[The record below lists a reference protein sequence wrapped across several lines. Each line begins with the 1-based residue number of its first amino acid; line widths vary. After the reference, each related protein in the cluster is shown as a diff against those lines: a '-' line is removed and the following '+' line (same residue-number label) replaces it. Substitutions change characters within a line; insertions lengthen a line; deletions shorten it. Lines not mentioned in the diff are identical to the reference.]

1 MLVTAR
7 SALFLVGM
15 VVITLFYGIIL
26 LPLLLLP
33 ARLRHRILIS
43 WCWVIIRWLRLVCG
57 VRFQIHGFENV
68 KVEEGAKVYL
78 SKHESAWETF
88 MLQSLLF
95 PTATIL
101 KKELL
106 RIPVFGWGLASLA
119 PISIDRTNPREA
131 LKKVR
136 EGGIKRLRQGFNLL
150 LFPEGTRV
158 KPGEKGKYARSGP
171 EIAKAAGV
179 DIVPVAVNAGH
190 CWSPR
195 TWIKKPGLVTV
206 YIGPSIATDSKSSRE
221 LINEVET
228 WIESQMQVLETK
240 RGGIRSRMN

>member
-15 VVITLFYGIIL
+15 VVITLLYGVIL
-26 LPLLLLP
+26 LPLMLLP
-33 ARLRHRILIS
+33 VRLRHRILIS

-57 VRFQIHGFENV
+57 VRFQILGFENV
-68 KVEEGAKVYL
+68 KAEGGAKVYL

-95 PTATIL
+95 PTSTIL

-106 RIPVFGWGLASLA
+106 RIPIFGWGLASLA

-136 EGGIKRLRQGFNLL
+136 EGGIKRLHQGFNLL

-179 DIVPVAVNAGH
+179 DIVPVAVNAGY

-195 TWIKKPGLVTV
+195 TWVKQPGLVTV
-206 YIGPSIATDSKSSRE
+206 KIGPSIATDNKSSRE

-228 WIESQMQVLETK
+228 WIESQMQLLETK
-240 RGGIRSRMN
+240 RGGI